1 MPNHRFE
8 APGGYAARGMIGA
21 MITLLAGLW
30 DLLSN
35 PGSRTFEPMTKQ
47 GTSLFGGPFSRS
59 TGRPAL
65 EEPGA

>member
-1 MPNHRFE
+1 
-8 APGGYAARGMIGA
+8 MIGA

-47 GTSLFGGPFSRS
+47 GTPLFGGPFSRS